1 MKGKVDEPNGSRKR
15 LSRDE
20 RRRTTIDTVSLI
32 EIEDL
37 FRSNDNS
44 SVQKL
49 TSLVIFK
56 KPFILA
62 PEHARSILMVDL
74 NTSVSYRLIYFDQLV
89 KFGIET
95 FRERSGRW
103 SPRVS
108 DKDGFKDGFQQ

>member
-37 FRSNDNS
+37 FRSNDNF

-74 NTSVSYRLIYFDQLV
+74 NSS
-89 KFGIET
+89 K
-95 FRERSGRW
+95 
-103 SPRVS
+103 
-108 DKDGFKDGFQQ
+108 